1 MDEPVEG
8 EPGRY
13 RVMVVDDN
21 PFIRAGLTSAL
32 EAAGDIEVVGEAG
45 DGHEAEEL
53 ARRLVPDVV
62 LLDVRMPRSDGV
74 SAAAALS
81 RISRVIML
89 TQVEEPEV
97 VLSAVRNGAV
107 GYLVH
112 NTFTV
117 DELAAAIR
125 DTVRHRA
132 HPLSHAAGAALIDA
146 VRADTPAARAAD
158 PAEQRARFGLSSRE
172 AQVMNLIVRGH
183 PNQEIAAT
191 LFVTE
196 KTVKN
201 YINRI
206 YAKLGAPNR
215 ATAIVTWLGLPPPG

>member
-1 MDEPVEG
+1 MDEPA
-8 EPGRY
+8 RY

-21 PFIRAGLTSAL
+21 TFIRAGLTSAL
-32 EAAGDIEVVGEAG
+32 EATDDIEVVGEAG
-45 DGHEAEEL
+45 DGREAEEM
-53 ARRLVPDVV
+53 AWRLVPDVV
-62 LLDVRMPRSDGV
+62 LLDVRMPRADGV
-74 SAAAALS
+74 GAAAALS

-97 VLSAVRNGAV
+97 ILSAVRNGAV

-132 HPLSHAAGAALIDA
+132 HPLSHAASAALIDA
-146 VRADTPAARAAD
+146 ARTGRPAAPAAD
-158 PAEQRARFGLSSRE
+158 PAEQRARFGLSARE
-172 AQVMNLIVRGH
+172 VQVMDLIVRGLANH
-183 PNQEIAAT
+183 DIAAK
-191 LFVTE
+191 LFLTE

-215 ATAIVTWLGLPPPG
+215 ATAIVTWLGMPPGG

>member
-1 MDEPVEG
+1 MDEPV
-8 EPGRY
+8 RY

-21 PFIRAGLTSAL
+21 TFIRAGLTSAL
-32 EAAGDIEVVGEAG
+32 EATDDIEVVGEAG
-45 DGHEAEEL
+45 DGREAEEL
-53 ARRLVPDVV
+53 AWRLVPDVV
-62 LLDVRMPRSDGV
+62 LLDVRMPRADGV
-74 SAAAALS
+74 SAAASLS

-97 VLSAVRNGAV
+97 ILSAVRNGAV

-132 HPLSHAAGAALIDA
+132 HPLSHAASAALIDA
-146 VRADTPAARAAD
+146 ARAGRPAAPGAD
-158 PAEQRARFGLSSRE
+158 PAEQRARFGLSARE
-172 AQVMNLIVRGH
+172 VQVMDLIVRGH
-183 PNQEIAAT
+183 ANHDIAAK
-191 LFVTE
+191 LFLTE

-206 YAKLGAPNR
+206 YAKLGVPNR
-215 ATAIVTWLGLPPPG
+215 ATAIVTWLGMPPGG

>member
-1 MDEPVEG
+1 MDG
-8 EPGRY
+8 AGRY
-13 RVMVVDDN
+13 RVMIVDDN
-21 PFIRAGLTSAL
+21 AFIRAGLTSAL
-32 EAAGDIEVVGEAG
+32 EATDDIEVVGEAG
-45 DGHEAEEL
+45 DGHQAQEL
-53 ARRLVPDVV
+53 AWQLVPDVV
-62 LLDVRMPRSDGV
+62 LLDVRMPRTDGI

-117 DELAAAIR
+117 DELAEAIR

-132 HPLSHAAGAALIDA
+132 HPLSHAASAALIDA
-146 VRADTPAARAAD
+146 ARTDRAAAPAAD
-158 PAEQRARFGLSSRE
+158 PAEQRARFGLSARE
-172 AQVMNLIVRGH
+172 VQVMDLIVRGH
-183 PNQEIAAT
+183 ANQDIAAK
-191 LFVTE
+191 LFLTE

-215 ATAIVTWLGLPPPG
+215 ATAIVTWLGMPPTG

>member
-1 MDEPVEG
+1 MDEPV
-8 EPGRY
+8 RY
-13 RVMVVDDN
+13 RVLVVDDN
-21 PFIRAGLTSAL
+21 TFIRAGLTSAL
-32 EAAGDIEVVGEAG
+32 ESTDDIEVVGEAG
-45 DGHEAEEL
+45 DGREAEEL
-53 ARRLVPDVV
+53 AWRLVPDVV
-62 LLDVRMPRSDGV
+62 LLDVRMPRADGV

-97 VLSAVRNGAV
+97 ILSAVRNGAV

-132 HPLSHAAGAALIDA
+132 HPLSRAASAALIDA
-146 VRADTPAARAAD
+146 ARTGRPAAPAAD
-158 PAEQRARFGLSSRE
+158 PAEQRARFGLSARE
-172 AQVMNLIVRGH
+172 VQVMDLIVRGH
-183 PNQEIAAT
+183 ANHDIAAK
-191 LFVTE
+191 LFLTE

-206 YAKLGAPNR
+206 YAKLGVPNR
-215 ATAIVTWLGLPPPG
+215 ATAIVTWLGMPPGG

>member
-1 MDEPVEG
+1 MDEPA
-8 EPGRY
+8 RY

-21 PFIRAGLTSAL
+21 TFIRAGLTSAL
-32 EAAGDIEVVGEAG
+32 EATDDIEVVGEAG
-45 DGHEAEEL
+45 DGREAEEM
-53 ARRLVPDVV
+53 AWRLVPDVV
-62 LLDVRMPRSDGV
+62 LLDVRMPRADGV
-74 SAAAALS
+74 GAAAALS

-97 VLSAVRNGAV
+97 ILSAVRNGAV

-132 HPLSHAAGAALIDA
+132 HPLSHAASAALIDA
-146 VRADTPAARAAD
+146 ARTGRRAAPAAD
-158 PAEQRARFGLSSRE
+158 PAEQRARFGLSARE
-172 AQVMNLIVRGH
+172 VQVMDLIVRGLA
-183 PNQEIAAT
+183 NNDIAAK
-191 LFVTE
+191 LFLTE

-215 ATAIVTWLGLPPPG
+215 ATAIVTWLGMPPGG